1 MTPGHTCCA
10 WSPALVPLVGY
21 GVLTLPQDMH
31 PHGGSHTS
39 GGREDRT
46 AVLGA
51 FLDSIPQPA
60 EHMGPATWQ
69 RKCLHRDTYLQ
80 LTSILLPDNAN
91 IRRTWRDKDH
101 LHLHSP
107 PLGSLGDGAEQKP
120 HSQLLRGHTLLRG
133 QVWLHPGPSLG
144 QLAEFPTRGSVTS
157 WQKFQASLG
166 SCS

>member
-1 MTPGHTCCA
+1 MCTRTCSLVTPGHTCRA

-21 GVLTLPQDMH
+21 GVLTVPQDMH
-31 PHGGSHTS
+31 PYGGSHTP

-60 EHMGPATWQ
+60 EHMGPATGQ

-91 IRRTWRDKDH
+91 IRGTWWDKDH
-101 LHLHSP
+101 LHLH
-107 PLGSLGDGAEQKP
+107 PLPLWVYRRWGRAEATQSAAEGRHIAEGTGMAPSWPFLGTACRVP
-120 HSQLLRGHTLLRG
+120 H
-133 QVWLHPGPSLG
+133 
-144 QLAEFPTRGSVTS
+144 
-157 WQKFQASLG
+157 
-166 SCS
+166 